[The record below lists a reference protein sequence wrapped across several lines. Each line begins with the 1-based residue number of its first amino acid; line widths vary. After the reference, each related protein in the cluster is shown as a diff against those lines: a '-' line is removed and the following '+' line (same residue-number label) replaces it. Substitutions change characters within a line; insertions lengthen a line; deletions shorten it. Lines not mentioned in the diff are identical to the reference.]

1 MQDRIL
7 IVDDE
12 PLVLEV
18 LSDVLEREGFRVSRA
33 PEAEEALAKLDQEPH
48 ALVLCDIRMPGM
60 DGFELLKEI
69 RRGHPGIDV
78 IMMTGFGSLDG
89 AIDAMTLG
97 AADYL
102 IKPLKPKE
110 IVARIRSIL
119 HRRMLEA
126 EVQALQSELRS
137 RYDTQ
142 NLVAESPR
150 MMAVVASLGRIA
162 DSEVPVILHGE
173 PGTGRSFLGRAIH
186 YGSPRRDQPFGSI
199 DCEGA
204 QAEGVETALFGV
216 REEGRSTRRG
226 QLERLASGTLHL
238 THFER
243 LPQELQS
250 RVANCLATGSY
261 HRTGE
266 DERRNFET
274 RLILSMDEPADELL
288 ASGQLVPELEP
299 LRELVSIHL
308 PPLRDRVEDIPGLVR
323 AFAEEYTV
331 DSGQA
336 LRINPESIELLS
348 RQEFP
353 GNVRELFSI
362 LRHCATLSLDGVVAP
377 DLVERSVRQAS
388 LTTEEAG
395 PRPIADDLGDRE
407 YQLVLRAVQRN
418 PGRLDEAA
426 RELGVSRT
434 TLWRR
439 MRKYG
444 IKVGS

>member
-33 PEAEEALAKLDQEPH
+33 PEAEQALAELEQEPH

-69 RRGHPGIDV
+69 RRVHPGIDV

-142 NLVAESPR
+142 NLVASSPR
-150 MMAVVASLGRIA
+150 MMAVVSALGRIA
-162 DSEVPVILHGE
+162 GSEVPVVLHGE
-173 PGTGRSFLGRAIH
+173 PGTGRSFLGRVIH
-186 YGSPRRDQPFGSI
+186 YGSPRGDQPFGSI
-199 DCEGA
+199 DCGA
-204 QAEGVETALFGV
+204 ARAEGIETALFGV
-216 REEGRSTRRG
+216 RQEGRSTRRG
-226 QLERLASGTLHL
+226 QLERLADGTLHL
-238 THFER
+238 TQFER
-243 LPQELQS
+243 LPGELQV
-250 RVANCLATGSY
+250 RVADCLATGSY
-261 HRTGE
+261 TRTGE
-266 DERRNFET
+266 QERRNLET
-274 RLILSMDEPADELL
+274 RLILSMDAPADALL

-299 LRELVSIHL
+299 MRDLVSIHV
-308 PPLRDRVEDIPGLVR
+308 PPLRDRVEDIPGLVK
-323 AFAEEYTV
+323 AFAEEYAV
-331 DSGQA
+331 DSGQT
-336 LRINPESIELLS
+336 LNILPESVELLS
-348 RQEFP
+348 KRDFP
-353 GNVRELFSI
+353 GHVRELFAI
-362 LRHCATLSLDGVVAP
+362 LRHCAKLSLDGSVP
-377 DLVERSVRQAS
+377 PELVERSVRQAS
-388 LTTEEAG
+388 LATDEAG

>member
-18 LSDVLEREGFRVSRA
+18 LSDVLAREGFHVSQA
-33 PEAEEALAKLDQEPH
+33 TEASLALEKLEQGPH

-69 RRGHPGIDV
+69 RRTHPGTDV

-119 HRRMLEA
+119 HRRTLEA
-126 EVQALQSELRS
+126 EVHALQSELRS
-137 RYDTQ
+137 RYDTN
-142 NLVAESPR
+142 NLVASSPV
-150 MMAVVASLGRIA
+150 MMAVVADLNRIA
-162 DSEVPVILHGE
+162 GSEAPVILHGE
-173 PGTGRSFLGRAIH
+173 PGTGRRLLGRAIH
-186 YGSPRRDQPFGSI
+186 YGSPRRDRPFGSLAC
-199 DCEGA
+199 DASRSGGLGA
-204 QAEGVETALFGV
+204 ALFGV
-216 REEGRSTRRG
+216 REEGRRTRRG
-226 QLERLASGTLHL
+226 QIERLAGGTLHL
-238 THFER
+238 LHFEQV
-243 LPQELQS
+243 PHELQ
-250 RVANCLATGSY
+250 RRLAGCLETGSY
-261 HRTGE
+261 SRGGE
-266 DERRNFET
+266 EGRRPLET
-274 RLILSMDEPADELL
+274 RLIFSTDAPPSELL
-288 ASGQLVPELEP
+288 ALGRLVPELSL
-299 LRELVSIHL
+299 LRDFVAIQL
-308 PPLRDRVEDIPGLVR
+308 PPLRHRMEDIPGLVH
-323 AFAEEYTV
+323 AFTEEFAV
-331 DSGQA
+331 DNGQN
-336 LRINPESIELLS
+336 LRIPSESVELLA
-348 RQEFP
+348 QHTYP
-353 GNVRELFSI
+353 GNVRELFAI
-362 LRHCATLSLDGVVAP
+362 LRHCATLSLDGSVPP
-377 DLVERSVRQAS
+377 DLVTRSLRQAS
-388 LTTEEAG
+388 LATEEPG

-407 YQLVLRAVQRN
+407 FQLVLRAVQRN

-444 IKVGS
+444 IRVGT

>member
-18 LSDVLEREGFRVSRA
+18 LSDVLAREGFQVSRA
-33 PEAEEALAKLDQEPH
+33 AEAVEALQHLEQQPH

-60 DGFELLKEI
+60 DGFELLREI
-69 RRGHPGIDV
+69 RRKEPGIDV

-126 EVQALQSELRS
+126 EVHALQSELRS
-137 RYDTQ
+137 RFDAS
-142 NLVAESPR
+142 NLVAASPR
-150 MMAVVASLGRIA
+150 MAAVVASLSRMA
-162 DSEVPVILHGE
+162 SSEAPVVLHGE
-173 PGTGRSFLGRAIH
+173 PGTGRSFLARAIH
-186 YGSPRRDQPFGSI
+186 YGSPLREQPFGI
-199 DCEGA
+199 FDCESAAPEGA
-204 QAEGVETALFGV
+204 GPTLFGS
-216 REEGRSTRRG
+216 RGEGRARRG
-226 QLERLASGTLHL
+226 QVERLAGGTLFLQHL
-238 THFER
+238 EQ
-243 LPQELQS
+243 LPHAVQR
-250 RVANCLATGSY
+250 RVADCLETRSFSRDGA
-261 HRTGE
+261 E
-266 DERRNFET
+266 DRQPLQT
-274 RLILSMDEPADELL
+274 RLILSLAGPADELL
-288 ASGQLVPELEP
+288 ASDELVPELQ
-299 LRELVSIHL
+299 LLKTLLTIQL
-308 PPLRDRVEDIPGLVR
+308 PPLRERTEDLPGLVR
-323 AFAEEYTV
+323 AFADEYSV

-336 LRINPESIELLS
+336 LRIAPESLDVLAKHD
-348 RQEFP
+348 FP
-353 GNVRELFSI
+353 GNVRELFAI
-362 LRHCATLSLDGVVAP
+362 LRHCAKLSLDGVVSAE
-377 DLVERSVRQAS
+377 LVTRSVRQAS
-388 LTTEEAG
+388 LATEG

-444 IKVGS
+444 IKVGT